1 MAFSTTSFF
10 AGVGTVFAAVMIGF
24 AGGSMITTSPKIE
37 PNRLERV
44 AARAPVVAAVAAA
57 NAETPAVPPV
67 PAAKTEGAAAP
78 DRVIAMTPAPGS
90 QQTVQA
96 QPTRVKEPV
105 MAKEE
110 VVSQIGNTKN
120 ATYGELRSERA
131 ARRAERRLERINR
144 REIEAAAKAVRRMQ
158 RDGGLQ
164 EVSQRQNTQ
173 RFGFFGDD

>member
-1 MAFSTTSFF
+1 
-10 AGVGTVFAAVMIGF
+10 
-24 AGGSMITTSPKIE
+24 
-37 PNRLERV
+37 
-44 AARAPVVAAVAAA
+44 
-57 NAETPAVPPV
+57 
-67 PAAKTEGAAAP
+67 
-78 DRVIAMTPAPGS
+78 
-90 QQTVQA
+90 
-96 QPTRVKEPV
+96 V

-131 ARRAERRLERINR
+131 ARRAERRLERRNR